1 MNQHANSESV
11 KTPAKRKRTATAG
24 MLRDLRADVVRLEQR
39 VEQLQKELT
48 SLFTRLHGA
57 LDEKD
62 ELQRQLTTALVNASK
77 WEAMQA
83 MATALSKH
91 AA

>member
-1 MNQHANSESV
+1 MNGES
-11 KTPAKRKRTATAG
+11 AKPPVRRKRATAVETAK
-24 MLRDLRADVVRLEQR
+24 LLHDLRADVVRLEKR
-39 VEQLQKELT
+39 VEQLQVELT
-48 SLFTRLHGA
+48 SQITRLHGV